1 MGTRAPNGSV
11 GSTTVS
17 STSPAPSRPID
28 QAPEVL
34 TPALAVPGRLGSQR
48 SLIVLPPRV
57 SRLFAAVLIVFCLL
71 VGAYT
76 LIILFTGPGYAPG
89 YDFSIY
95 RDAAVRW
102 VHGGFF
108 YYPEQVA
115 GPYEVLDGHVLY
127 PPVALLLFVPF
138 TILPAVL
145 WWVVPLSIIAW
156 RLMALRPSIWG
167 WVAVLVLVCRPYD
180 VQIVFAGTPTIW
192 IVAILALAIRWPW
205 VSALVL
211 VKPTLLPFALVGIR
225 TRGWWLALAVFG
237 ALCFLFASMWPDW
250 ISVVLNARGPFSG
263 LLYSLKDVPLM
274 FVPVVAW
281 VARRRTAGK
290 SGSDGAHRNARPV
303 PLM

>member
-1 MGTRAPNGSV
+1 MTAS
-11 GSTTVS
+11 
-17 STSPAPSRPID
+17 APSPDPSRFVD
-28 QAPEVL
+28 QASEGL
-34 TPALAVPGRLGSQR
+34 TPALAMPGRLGSPR
-48 SLIVLPPRV
+48 SLIVVPPRV
-57 SRLFAAVLIVFCLL
+57 SRVFAAVLIMFCLL

-76 LIILFTGPGYAPG
+76 LIILFTAPGYALG

-115 GPYEVLDGHVLY
+115 GPYTVLDGHVLY

-138 TILPAVL
+138 TILPAIL
-145 WWVVPLSIIAW
+145 WWLVPLSIIAW
-156 RLMALRPSIWG
+156 RLIALRPSIWG

-192 IVAILALAIRWPW
+192 IVAILAVASRWPW
-205 VSALVL
+205 VSAFVL

-225 TRGWWLALAVFG
+225 TRGWWLALAIFG
-237 ALCFLFASMWPDW
+237 AACLLFAPMWPDW
-250 ISVVLNARGPFSG
+250 IRVVLNARGPFSG

-274 FVPVVAW
+274 LVPVVAW
-281 VARRRTAGK
+281 IARSRTAGD
-290 SGSDGAHRNARPV
+290 SAPSIAPANRSP
-303 PLM
+303 